1 MLRVGLRVCA
11 ADEVLRLLGFVLSSA
26 AHWGL
31 GESELLRQLLVEQP
45 DRLARL
51 EAERIVHALI
61 DLLPPSHSAAA
72 LTRLAL
78 HSHLPPIR
86 RRLELGRAEKPFRR
100 IEVPSAYGG
109 LFGEP
114 RGRAGVR

>member
-1 MLRVGLRVCA
+1 MR
-11 ADEVLRLLGFVLSSA
+11 D
-26 AHWGL
+26 
-31 GESELLRQLLVEQP
+31 
-45 DRLARL
+45 LARL

>member
-1 MLRVGLRVCA
+1 MR
-11 ADEVLRLLGFVLSSA
+11 D
-26 AHWGL
+26 
-31 GESELLRQLLVEQP
+31 
-45 DRLARL
+45 
-51 EAERIVHALI
+51 
-61 DLLPPSHSAAA
+61 

-109 LFGEP
+109 LFGE
-114 RGRAGVR
+114 RR